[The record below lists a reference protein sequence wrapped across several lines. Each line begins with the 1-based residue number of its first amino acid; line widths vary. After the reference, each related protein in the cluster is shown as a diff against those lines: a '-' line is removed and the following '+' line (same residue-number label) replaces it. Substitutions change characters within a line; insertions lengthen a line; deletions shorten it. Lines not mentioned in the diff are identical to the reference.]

1 MDILIRLGMG
11 IGELKKIIKKVMVGT
26 SKDVGFKETIFIAQ
40 KDFNLKLAKRLT
52 RLSPIP

>member
-40 KDFNLKLAKRLT
+40 KDFNLK
-52 RLSPIP
+52 IDV